1 MAIAPHN
8 RLILHGRYINE
19 ELPARLAGIN
29 PHLAW
34 FPAQWPET
42 YCYTLSACLQA
53 GLPVVA
59 TDLGAFPERLAGRP
73 WSWIRPWQT
82 RPVAWNDFFVAIRTQ
97 HFANGSPPFPPTGQ
111 APTPE
116 LDYIQEY
123 LQPFSGKSREP
134 TVIPNHL
141 ATLISACIAE
151 EPILEELLAPDI
163 IPAPVIQEV
172 AARLIAFYLPQFHPI
187 PENDQWWGKGFTEW
201 RNVTKATPLFDGHY
215 QPHLPADLGFYDLR
229 LIETHIEQAEL
240 ARRYGIYGFC
250 YYYYWFNGRRLLER
264 PLDDMLHLGQPN
276 FPFCLCWANEH
287 WTRRWDGSDQDI
299 LIEQT
304 YSETNARH
312 IIRDL
317 IPFLRDPRYITVAG
331 RPLLLIYR
339 TESIP
344 NVPVMVG
351 IWREEAVMAGLS
363 GIYLVR
369 VESFYRCDPHALG
382 FDAACEFRPGLNWPP
397 PLNSNQFPDLAADF
411 TGYLFDYKTM
421 AALAMQQET
430 PNYRLFRSVML
441 GWDNTAR
448 VGKRAHIVVG
458 SSPAIYQCWLAHS
471 INCTLIYRQNDE
483 RLIFINAW
491 NEWAEGCHLEPD
503 LRYGH
508 QFLEATQQAL
518 THPQPWDA
526 NQFLEATQQALTHQ
540 QSPDTGYN
548 AWLQRHRW
556 DDLACRHLLELT
568 QHQATLPL
576 IHWLIVLPASQSAL
590 LGSTLIS
597 LAQQTLAAWR
607 LTVIADF
614 ACPSPEFAQMDE
626 LSWIRLNSW
635 EELSNA
641 LADQARQSP
650 AEWFWCGYP
659 GIQLEP
665 VFINL
670 AVELISRHPEW
681 RFVYTDEDVV
691 GQRLDQEYWS
701 RPQFKPDANLDL
713 LRSSGYIG
721 HASLVHRELW
731 ESLPSVEL
739 RPGLLLNYAAA
750 LRCFEQFGEAAV
762 GHIDEMVFHQPE
774 TASVDWS
781 AFARDALPLL
791 SGHLQRQ
798 KLAATVNAGS
808 LPGTFRVNYRLTQT
822 PLISIIIPTRNRLDL
837 IQSCLDSLLARTR
850 YPHFEVLI
858 VDNRSDEPAVLD
870 YLQQQTRQDARVRVI
885 PYPDEYNYS
894 AINNHAAQL
903 AQGEF
908 LLLLNND
915 TVILRDDWL
924 ATLVAIGLRPDVG
937 AVGGRLI
944 YPDHSVQH
952 AGIIVGLGGVA
963 DHIGVG
969 LPLGKSGYMGRAQLN
984 QNFSAVTAACLL
996 VRRQV
1001 FFEVGGLDER
1011 DFAVLFN
1018 DVDFCLKLGTRG
1030 YRIVWSP
1037 SVTLIHHGSSTL
1049 QSEVDIQRLAHTRRE
1064 QFALIEKWRARLIH
1078 DPAYNRHLSLRH
1090 RNWRLDEAMD
1100 ALWHPEFDPLSRVVA
1115 LPCDDAGV
1123 GHYRVSGPIGELTR
1137 HARIRSLLLPDG
1149 QSPRRFMPEPIE
1161 LSRIK
1166 AQVLLLQN
1174 AFTDWQLPAL
1184 KVYAQLNPDL
1194 FKVFGLDD
1202 LVFALPA
1209 NHPARQYL
1217 GKDIK
1222 TRLRQG
1228 LAGCD
1233 RAVVTSEPIAEAL
1246 RSLIADIRVMP
1257 NYLERSRWAG
1267 LHVPRQEHR
1276 KPRVGWAGGIHHAG
1290 DLALLQPVIEAT
1302 AAEVD
1307 WVFMGLCLDAARPWV
1322 AEVHPGTPFDAYPAA
1337 LAALDL
1343 DLAVAPLEHHRFNRA
1358 KSNLRLLEYGVLG
1371 WPVVCTDILPYQ
1383 NAPVTRTPN
1392 NPDAWIKAIREHI
1405 HNPEASIAMG
1415 AELQTWVLTHWMLDQ
1430 HLDDWLNA
1438 LLPEATLMRNPT

>member
-1 MAIAPHN
+1 MHTSSMEN
-8 RLILHGRYINE
+8 MQKCYLKYINASDIE
-19 ELPARLAGIN
+19 KQKQVVVLDVGGI
-29 PHLAW
+29 
-34 FPAQWPET
+34 
-42 YCYTLSACLQA
+42 
-53 GLPVVA
+53 
-59 TDLGAFPERLAGRP
+59 D
-73 WSWIRPWQT
+73 I
-82 RPVAWNDFFVAIRTQ
+82 
-97 HFANGSPPFPPTGQ
+97 NGSYKSIFGKKNFIYLST
-111 APTPE
+111 
-116 LDYIQEY
+116 DIQEGHGV
-123 LQPFSGKSREP
+123 SI
-134 TVIPNHL
+134 VIKDPNK
-141 ATLISACIAE
+141 I
-151 EPILEELLAPDI
+151 
-163 IPAPVIQEV
+163 
-172 AARLIAFYLPQFHPI
+172 
-187 PENDQWWGKGFTEW
+187 
-201 RNVTKATPLFDGHY
+201 
-215 QPHLPADLGFYDLR
+215 
-229 LIETHIEQAEL
+229 
-240 ARRYGIYGFC
+240 
-250 YYYYWFNGRRLLER
+250 
-264 PLDDMLHLGQPN
+264 PLDDASIDIVISGQT
-276 FPFCLCWANEH
+276 FEH
-287 WTRRWDGSDQDI
+287 CEFFWMIFTEMVRVLKPDGFI
-299 LIEQT
+299 FLIAPSAGPIHR
-304 YSETNARH
+304 YPVDCYRFYPDAYHALAKYTNCKLIDTWLDDREPW
-312 IIRDL
+312 RDL
-317 IPFLRDPRYITVAG
+317 VGVFQRHGIDVLKAADESPSDYKPSLPYPSHPPLKERESYATISCLVPPLLSGEGLGGAGERLRFDYLRDYLR
-331 RPLLLIYR
+331 LLADAPN
-339 TESIP
+339 EPAHIP
-344 NVPVMVG
+344 
-351 IWREEAVMAGLS
+351 
-363 GIYLVR
+363 
-369 VESFYRCDPHALG
+369 D
-382 FDAACEFRPGLNWPP
+382 
-397 PLNSNQFPDLAADF
+397 DLAA
-411 TGYLFDYKTM
+411 
-421 AALAMQQET
+421 
-430 PNYRLFRSVML
+430 LFRTCVAA
-441 GWDNTAR
+441 TP
-448 VGKRAHIVVG
+448 
-458 SSPAIYQCWLAHS
+458 PAEQDYS
-471 INCTLIYRQNDE
+471 N
-483 RLIFINAW
+483 
-491 NEWAEGCHLEPD
+491 
-503 LRYGH
+503 
-508 QFLEATQQAL
+508 
-518 THPQPWDA
+518 
-526 NQFLEATQQALTHQ
+526 
-540 QSPDTGYN
+540 YN

-774 TASVDWS
+774 TAPVDWP

-798 KLAATVNAGS
+798 NLAATVNAGS

-822 PLISIIIPTRNRLDL
+822 PLVSIIIPTRNRLDL

-984 QNFSAVTAACLL
+984 QNFSAATAACLL

-1246 RSLIADIRVMP
+1246 RGLIADIRVMP